1 MDIIVNLLFTS
12 IFLTFV
18 WIIVSVIIDNSF
30 KREAEILEEKHP
42 KVIKYVLGVPL
53 LVFLVADMF
62 FMIVLVIGIIWFS
75 GGCV

>member
-1 MDIIVNLLFTS
+1 MKV
-12 IFLTFV
+12 
-18 WIIVSVIIDNSF
+18 VSDSL
-30 KREAEILEEKHP
+30 KREAETLEEKHP

-53 LVFLVADMF
+53 LVFLVSDMF

>member
-18 WIIVSVIIDNSF
+18 WIIVSVIIDNLF

-53 LVFLVADMF
+53 LVFLVSDMF

>member
-18 WIIVSVIIDNSF
+18 WIIVSVIIDNSL

-53 LVFLVADMF
+53 LVFLVSDMF
-62 FMIVLVIGIIWFS
+62 FMIVLVISVIWFS